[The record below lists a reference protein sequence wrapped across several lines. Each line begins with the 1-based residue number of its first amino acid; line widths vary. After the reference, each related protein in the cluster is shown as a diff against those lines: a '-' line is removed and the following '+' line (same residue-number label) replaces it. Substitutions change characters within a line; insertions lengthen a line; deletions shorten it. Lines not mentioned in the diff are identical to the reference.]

1 MGVPMYEWYIAFCI
15 ILIIVILGC
24 CVLCCFS
31 SMTKKPNK

>member
-15 ILIIVILGC
+15 ILIIIILGC